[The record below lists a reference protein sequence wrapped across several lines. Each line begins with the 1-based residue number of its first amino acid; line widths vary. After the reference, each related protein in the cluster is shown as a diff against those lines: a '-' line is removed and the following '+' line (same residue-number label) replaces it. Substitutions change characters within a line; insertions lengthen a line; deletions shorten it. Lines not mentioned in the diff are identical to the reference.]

1 MNSNPVFTSQ
11 QIIETARNSLA
22 ARAVLRLGTICEL
35 GTVWISD
42 AECIRWNADLGR
54 GEVCLGGSS
63 GRWYAI
69 VDNGVEML
77 ARAEALNWRR
87 DDGTVWHWQENSVSH
102 VTVSPETKKRLMKQF
117 GLTEDDFVTVDG
129 DRYD

>member
-1 MNSNPVFTSQ
+1 MNSNPVFSSQ
-11 QIIETARNSLA
+11 QVIETARTSLA

-42 AECIRWNADLGR
+42 PECIRWNADAGQN
-54 GEVCLGGSS
+54 EVCLGGSS

-77 ARAEALNWRR
+77 ARAEGLNWRR
-87 DDGTVWHWQENSVSH
+87 DDGEIVWFESEVA
-102 VTVSPETKKRLMKQF
+102 
-117 GLTEDDFVTVDG
+117 
-129 DRYD
+129 

>member
-1 MNSNPVFTSQ
+1 MMNSNPVFTSQ

-42 AECIRWNADLGR
+42 PECIRWNAESGR

-77 ARAEALNWRR
+77 ARAESLNWRR
-87 DDGTVWHWQENSVSH
+87 PDGSVVVCEAEQEA
-102 VTVSPETKKRLMKQF
+102 
-117 GLTEDDFVTVDG
+117 G
-129 DRYD
+129 